1 MTFPITVSSIMHVQ
15 GGHLTRE
22 ITLNSGLTV
31 IVGPNGSGKTH
42 LLRGLKDSFHNITGS
57 KKSRFI
63 SAGRMG
69 NLENFRS
76 ITSPHQSVP
85 HYDNAR
91 HGDKRTQSDRHSIET
106 LDGDFQTLS
115 LRSDILIKV
124 QERLRKLFN
133 RDVIIEWGS
142 GYLNV
147 KFARLDVGATPYSS
161 GREASG
167 LLHLVGLLTALY
179 DDEVGALLIDEP
191 EVSLHPQLQAF
202 LFKEILMAAGHPSE
216 PNKKII
222 ILATHSTEMI
232 KVEKPLDL
240 ASLIFCYDLESPP
253 VQIPVDAPEL
263 NNRKILGLIAR
274 LGQEHKLSL
283 FSQRPLLV
291 EGPSDVIICNA
302 LSSRLGLYLEAAG
315 SQLLP
320 VVGKH
325 QLPVVKKLLSLMGK
339 KPIAMADAD
348 ALADGQE
355 IINSFLSE
363 NSPANDKAQRAGA
376 ANALTMANQIYRDF
390 CNLVADH
397 WQEFTSYCTGNSA
410 WESWLQ
416 SDEIINKKRALFC
429 ILNCE
434 DDNIKKHINENSH
447 HKSIKM
453 RLNALLDLL
462 ETSGCFILK
471 KGTIENYYTHTSLVN
486 ANDKINAAAE
496 EMEHIL
502 QCPDLKEDNY
512 RDIVNCLRY
521 ASGVKSINEAEALR
535 DLLLAI
541 ASPALA
547 KVNDGATT
555 QEVRI
560 AARTLL
566 GERDSIFELEVKGSK
581 LCIDLKTKI
590 LDIPGFPLTLS
601 TYDNVNQAVNRA
613 LGLL

>member
-1 MTFPITVSSIMHVQ
+1 MTFPVTVSSNMYVQ
-15 GGHLTRE
+15 DRHLTRE

-42 LLRGLKDSFHNITGS
+42 LLRGLKDSFHKITGS

-76 ITSPHQSVP
+76 ITNPHQSVP
-85 HYDNAR
+85 PYDNAR
-91 HGDKRTQSDRHSIET
+91 HGDKTSQSSRHSIET

-133 RDVIIEWGS
+133 RDVIIEWNS
-142 GYLNV
+142 GYLSV
-147 KFARLDVGATPYSS
+147 KFARLNVGATPYSS

-216 PNKKII
+216 QNKKII

-253 VQIPVDAPEL
+253 VQVPVDAPEL

-283 FSQRPLLV
+283 FSQYPLLV

-363 NSPANDKAQRAGA
+363 NGPANDKAQMAGA
-376 ANALTMANQIYRDF
+376 ASALTMANQIYRDF
-390 CNLVADH
+390 CKFVEDH
-397 WQEFTSYCTGNSA
+397 WQEFTSYCTENSA
-410 WESWLQ
+410 WENWLK
-416 SDEIINKKRALFC
+416 SEEAINKKRALFC

-434 DDNIKKHINENSH
+434 DDNINKHINENPRY
-447 HKSIKM
+447 KSIKS
-453 RLNALLDLL
+453 RLNALLELL

-471 KGTIENYYTHTSLVN
+471 KGTIENYYTHTNLVN

-502 QCPDLKEDNY
+502 QRPDLKEDNY

-601 TYDNVNQAVNRA
+601 TDDNVNQAVNRA